1 MSDKTWKQVERT
13 LARRLGGQRVGC
25 TGKAIADVIS
35 DWLSIEVKTRKTLP
49 AWLLSAIEQARD
61 DDRLSMVILHQ
72 VGQRHDDDL
81 VVMRLTDFEEW
92 FGGYNGTQD
101 DQAG

>member
-1 MSDKTWKQVERT
+1 MSDKMWKAVERE
-13 LARRLGGQRVGC
+13 LARRLGGQRIGC
-25 TGKAIADVIS
+25 TGKATADVVS
-35 DWLSIEVKTRKTLP
+35 DWLNIEVKTRKTLP

-81 VVMRLTDFEEW
+81 VLIRLSDFEEW
-92 FGGYNGTQD
+92 FGGNDGTQD